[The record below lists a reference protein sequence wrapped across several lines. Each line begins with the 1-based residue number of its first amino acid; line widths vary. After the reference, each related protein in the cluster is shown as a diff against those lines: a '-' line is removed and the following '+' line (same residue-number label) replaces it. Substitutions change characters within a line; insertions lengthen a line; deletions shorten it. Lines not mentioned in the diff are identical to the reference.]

1 MVQVRSWSGSAHSP
15 SPFAVQVRSQSDG
28 VPLGAWRAAWAEPS
42 DDRAAPHDADEAGA
56 RIPDYKGG
64 HPITPGGYGQ
74 LRGAELPTIRAAIP
88 SWWSFVL
95 ESAPVRAGPRPF
107 CKRCR
112 TFKGKS
118 RPPGGC
124 SGLFCKRCGVLKG
137 MPPLRKRYNT
147 CKVWYRCETG
157 GIAVKTDPVARAPRP
172 PGRRESHWGTLA
184 ALGQVSPH
192 WGRLLTCPNGPLPT
206 PNAPLPAPMT
216 RCLSQCGSS
225 PLHDR
230 TTALPA
236 ALQPSSP
243 AAGCHRALHHH
254 AAPYPLPSTGQVLGF
269 VGSGLGRF
277 PSCSCVLALRLLQH
291 GAAQCEVERAESHQ
305 WTRAAVAFPT
315 SARSRYKPECADRRS
330 LWMSPP
336 SHKALRASTTTAP
349 PEYEESG
356 PALIG

>member
-1 MVQVRSWSGSAHSP
+1 M
-15 SPFAVQVRSQSDG
+15 
-28 VPLGAWRAAWAEPS
+28 
-42 DDRAAPHDADEAGA
+42 
-56 RIPDYKGG
+56 
-64 HPITPGGYGQ
+64 
-74 LRGAELPTIRAAIP
+74 
-88 SWWSFVL
+88 
-95 ESAPVRAGPRPF
+95 
-107 CKRCR
+107 
-112 TFKGKS
+112 
-118 RPPGGC
+118 
-124 SGLFCKRCGVLKG
+124 
-137 MPPLRKRYNT
+137 
-147 CKVWYRCETG
+147 
-157 GIAVKTDPVARAPRP
+157 KTDPVARAPRP

-192 WGRLLTCPNGPLPT
+192 WGRLLACPNGPLPT

-315 SARSRYKPECADRRS
+315 SARSLYKPARTDRRS

-336 SHKALRASTTTAP
+336 SHKALRAPTTTAP
-349 PEYEESG
+349 PNTKSPVARSSAEQVVSLVDG
-356 PALIG
+356 RPPMRPVLRARSLPGPSPALGGLQCATGFDPPCATRPGEEVLPRAR